1 MSVAVGLATFFLM
14 PASITETHKILHGK
28 ASWLH
33 GKSGWFTEREE
44 KILGNRILRDDPSKG
59 DMNNRQHV
67 DLKGIWS
74 ALKDINLWPLYIVSP
89 FNLQSHLQRSDRP
102 SLEFLHTSHF
112 SLQQTTYL
120 LPLQLS
126 GTASF
131 RPICSQFQ
139 AIFSSLLM

>member
-1 MSVAVGLATFFLM
+1 LIEGLMSVAVGLATFFLM

-44 KILGNRILRDDPSKG
+44 KILVNRILRDDPSKG

-89 FNLQSHLQRSDRP
+89 FNLESLTDAAWNSCIHPISACSKLPISYPYDSRIQRLSGQYARN
-102 SLEFLHTSHF
+102 SRLF
-112 SLQQTTYL
+112 SLLY
-120 LPLQLS
+120 
-126 GTASF
+126 
-131 RPICSQFQ
+131 
-139 AIFSSLLM
+139 